1 MMGQDA
7 LHFLLDSPEER
18 AEAQRAG
25 ACLRWQNQQQ
35 RQEEEPGQFLEKITR
50 QSSLKWRGSF
60 PL

>member
-1 MMGQDA
+1 MLEPEMMGQDA

-35 RQEEEPGQFLEKITR
+35 QQEEEPGQFLEK
-50 QSSLKWRGSF
+50 SPVSLH
-60 PL
+60 